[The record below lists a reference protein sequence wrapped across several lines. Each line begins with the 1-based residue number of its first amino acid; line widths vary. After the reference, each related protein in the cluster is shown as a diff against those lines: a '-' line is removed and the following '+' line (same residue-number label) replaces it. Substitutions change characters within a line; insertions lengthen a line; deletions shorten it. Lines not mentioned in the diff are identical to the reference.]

1 MAKFSTKWTIIL
13 YVFFDT
19 DTTNVVQMAYRI
31 ELSARLMVARH
42 GNRQPCGI
50 LVGGG
55 GKTISLLL
63 KIEKN
68 NEEKANT
75 ICMSILLSGDIPW

>member
-1 MAKFSTKWTIIL
+1 MAKVSTKWTIIL

-19 DTTNVVQMAYRI
+19 DTANVVQMAYRI
-31 ELSARLMVARH
+31 ELRARLIVTRH
-42 GNRQPCGI
+42 GNRQPCVI
-50 LVGGG
+50 LVGVRENYILVIEN
-55 GKTISLLL
+55 K
-63 KIEKN
+63 KI